1 MQDSGIR
8 EKDKDQ
14 INLENKENLNRSNY
28 QIGINQVNQS
38 DTSEAPDIK
47 SMDLK
52 AYQSRKK
59 F

>member
-28 QIGINQVNQS
+28 QIGINQINQS
-38 DTSEAPDIK
+38 DTSEVPDLK
-47 SMDLK
+47 SMDMK
-52 AYQSRKK
+52 AYQSRKN